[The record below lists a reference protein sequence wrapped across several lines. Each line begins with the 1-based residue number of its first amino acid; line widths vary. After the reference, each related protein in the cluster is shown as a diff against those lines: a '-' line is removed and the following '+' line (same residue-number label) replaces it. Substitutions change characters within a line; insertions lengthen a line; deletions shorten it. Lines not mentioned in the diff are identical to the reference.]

1 LKNATSQGKFR
12 EDLYYRLA
20 VVTINL
26 PPLRERPDDVRL
38 LAQAFL
44 QRFAAENGKENLV
57 FQPDALRALVRYN
70 WPGNV
75 RELENRVKRA
85 VIMADGRR
93 LTVQDLE
100 LTQGSGAGAAITLK
114 EARENLEREL
124 IQQTLQRHSGKISS
138 AAMELGISRPTL
150 YELMEKLAITREPKS
165 GD

>member
-100 LTQGSGAGAAITLK
+100 LSQGSGAGATITLK
-114 EARENLEREL
+114 EARENLEREM

-138 AAMELGISRPTL
+138 AATELGISRPTL